1 MSGRWW
7 THSAGPDVLLYAVS
21 LGYIALA
28 PYTKVEESFNVQAC
42 HDLLEHGW
50 QRLSLF
56 DHLVFSGVVPR
67 TFIGPVLL
75 TLPLRPIYWLLRHG
89 AGLQPMVGL
98 YLGAYLTARTG
109 PRALMCARI
118 VFRARIRCLVDLR
131 VRALSGVHACS
142 ACLLGPVEC
151 RGIEPLA
158 TASRW
163 LLCPLA
169 ALFVGICSIARHTI
183 SSAVLLIA
191 PLAQHVCF
199 AAVYVCFCAFITALS
214 HGVVH
219 GCGSSQFLALC
230 SLGKFTT
237 D

>member
-1 MSGRWW
+1 MQSHAPHPILLSFVSLTEPPNTHSFTDPNLFFACLSHSHREQLTSPVFSLSIMSGRWW
-7 THSAGPDVLLYAVS
+7 THSVGPDVLLYAVS

-118 VFRARIRCLVDLR
+118 VFSRAY
-131 VRALSGVHACS
+131 S
-142 ACLLGPVEC
+142 
-151 RGIEPLA
+151 
-158 TASRW
+158 
-163 LLCPLA
+163 
-169 ALFVGICSIARHTI
+169 LFV
-183 SSAVLLIA
+183 
-191 PLAQHVCF
+191 
-199 AAVYVCFCAFITALS
+199 
-214 HGVVH
+214 
-219 GCGSSQFLALC
+219 
-230 SLGKFTT
+230 
-237 D
+237 